1 MFFQKLKLLL
11 EGCAAIAVTL
21 SSGRDGAITVTV
33 RPTPKEAKDAE
44 ALATPLV
51 LTGTAEEL
59 DDQFAGLLQS
69 YADEYKS
76 LAEQF
81 EATRSILEAAK
92 KDANKKAE
100 KAISKGASV
109 IEPTVAADDDGDDEN
124 GGTPEASGGQAEE
137 NLFA

>member
-1 MFFQKLKLLL
+1 MFFQELKSLLD
-11 EGCAAIAVTL
+11 GCAAIAVTL
-21 SSGRDGAITVTV
+21 SSGREGAITVTV
-33 RPTPKEAKDAE
+33 RPTQKEAKDAE

-59 DDQFAGLLQS
+59 DEQFVGLLKS
-69 YADEYKS
+69 YADEHRS
-76 LAEQF
+76 LAEQL

-100 KAISKGASV
+100 KAINKGSSV
-109 IEPTVAADDDGDDEN
+109 IEPAVVADDDDDGN
-124 GGTPEASGGQAEE
+124 GGSPKAEAGQAEE

>member
-1 MFFQKLKLLL
+1 MFFQKLKSLLD
-11 EGCAAIAVTL
+11 GCAAIAVTL

-33 RPTPKEAKDAE
+33 RPTQKEAKDAE

-59 DDQFAGLLQS
+59 DEQFVGLLQS
-69 YADEYKS
+69 YADEHKS

-92 KDANKKAE
+92 KGANKKAE

-109 IEPTVAADDDGDDEN
+109 IEPTVAADDDGDHEN
-124 GGTPEASGGQAEE
+124 GDTPEASGGQAEE

>member
-1 MFFQKLKLLL
+1 MFFQELKSLLD
-11 EGCAAIAVTL
+11 GCAAIAVTL

-33 RPTPKEAKDAE
+33 RPTPKEAKDVE
-44 ALATPLV
+44 ALSTPLV

-59 DDQFAGLLQS
+59 DEQFVGLLKS
-69 YADEYKS
+69 YADEHKS
-76 LAEQF
+76 LAEQL

-100 KAISKGASV
+100 KAISKGARV
-109 IEPTVAADDDGDDEN
+109 VEPAVADDEGDDEQS
-124 GGTPEASGGQAEE
+124 GEPEAAGSQAEE

>member
-1 MFFQKLKLLL
+1 MFFQELKLLL
-11 EGCAAIAVTL
+11 DGCAAIAVTL

-59 DDQFAGLLQS
+59 DEQFVGLLKS
-69 YADEYKS
+69 YADEHRS
-76 LAEQF
+76 LAEQL

-100 KAISKGASV
+100 KAINKGSSV
-109 IEPTVAADDDGDDEN
+109 IEPAVVADDDDDGN
-124 GGTPEASGGQAEE
+124 GGSPKAEAGQAEE